1 MAQEYQWRADAH
13 FDKSSGSDNKL
24 SYGTLTQSGTSWQT
38 ATAGPMNI
46 GTRQYYYRDSNTKW
60 KGAFQDALSSRALY
74 TITQSWNA
82 SFDGNNVLTIKIN
95 TTINSAVRD
104 DIRNPRDSQR
114 TYYDTNTPG
123 RYIIISAF
131 GPFDDPLTRRTYVDN
146 RVATAHTMFTDAGNT
161 LPFTL
166 PEQTISLAPGD
177 TMKGNS
183 IQIYNETIGISS
195 WDVIYIGATFYNP
208 MPSEY
213 RPGKVYNGVDDW
225 LSHNR
230 SGGASEVLSSTNWS
244 VMTTINGAVGTDNP
258 PLIMDGNL
266 DYHNM
271 RLIGTGQ

>member
-1 MAQEYQWRADAH
+1 MAQVYQWRADVH
-13 FDKSSGSDNKL
+13 FDRSPGSDSEL
-24 SYGTLTQSGTSWQT
+24 SYGALTQSGTSWQT

-60 KGAFQDALSSRALY
+60 KGKFQDALSSRALY
-74 TITQSWNA
+74 TITQSWTA
-82 SFDGNNVLTIKIN
+82 SFDSGNVLTIRIN
-95 TTINSAVRD
+95 TTINSAIRD
-104 DIRNPRDSQR
+104 DIRNPRNSQR

-131 GPFDDPLTRRTYVDN
+131 GPFDDPLTRRTYTDKK
-146 RVATAHTMFTDAGNT
+146 VATAHTMFTDAGNT

-166 PEQTISLAPGD
+166 PEQTISLTPGV
-177 TMKGNS
+177 TLKGNS
-183 IQIYNETIGISS
+183 IQIYNETMGTGS

-208 MPSEY
+208 MPDEY

-230 SGGASEVLSSTNWS
+230 SDGASEVLTNTNWS
-244 VMTTINGAVGTDNP
+244 VMSTIDGGTGTGNP
-258 PLIMDGNL
+258 PLIMDDNL

-271 RLIGTGQ
+271 REIGTE